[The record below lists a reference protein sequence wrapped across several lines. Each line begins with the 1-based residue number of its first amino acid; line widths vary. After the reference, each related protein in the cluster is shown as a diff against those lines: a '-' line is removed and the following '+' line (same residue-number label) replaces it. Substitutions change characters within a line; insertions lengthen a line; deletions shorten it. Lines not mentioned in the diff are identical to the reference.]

1 MFFFWRKIVIKVKI
15 NITNMSLQ
23 TKIEEKL
30 NQSLKN
36 KDKSIYPTLRL
47 IISGIKNVLIANR
60 AKEIKELS
68 DQDIIVILKK
78 MVKQRNESC
87 EVYKKAGRIELL
99 EIETKEIGIINS
111 FLPKQLSE
119 EDTKRLCEETIKKVG
134 ASSIKDM
141 GKVIGDLKKTHGDIL
156 DFSKVGSIIKTV
168 LK

>member
-1 MFFFWRKIVIKVKI
+1 
-15 NITNMSLQ
+15 MSLQ

-36 KDKSIYPTLRL
+36 KDKNLYPTLRL
-47 IISGIKNVLIANR
+47 IISAIKDAVIASR
-60 AKEIKELS
+60 TKENKVLS
-68 DQDIIVILKK
+68 DQDIMGLLKK

-99 EIETKEIGIINS
+99 ESETKEIEIISS

-119 EDTKRLCEETIKKVG
+119 EETKKICEEIIKKVG

-141 GKVIGDLKKTHGDIL
+141 GKVMGELKKTHADVL
-156 DFSKVGSIIKTV
+156 DFSKVGSILKTV

>member
-1 MFFFWRKIVIKVKI
+1 
-15 NITNMSLQ
+15 MSLQ

-36 KDKSIYPTLRL
+36 KDKNLYPTLRL
-47 IISGIKNVLIANR
+47 IISAIKDAVIANR
-60 AKEIKELS
+60 SKESKELT
-68 DQDIIVILKK
+68 DQDIMGLLKK

-87 EVYKKAGRIELL
+87 EVYKKAGRTELL
-99 EIETKEIGIINS
+99 ETEAKEIEIISS

-119 EDTKRLCEETIKKVG
+119 DETKKLCEEAIKKVG
-134 ASSIKDM
+134 ADSIKDM
-141 GKVIGDLKKTHGDIL
+141 GKVMGELKKTYADVL

>member
-1 MFFFWRKIVIKVKI
+1 MP
-15 NITNMSLQ
+15 LQ
-23 TKIEEKL
+23 TLIEEKL

-36 KDKSIYPTLRL
+36 KDKSLYPTLRL
-47 IISGIKNVLIANR
+47 VVSEIKDALIANR
-60 AKEIKELS
+60 TREVKEVS
-68 DQDIIVILKK
+68 DQDVMAILKK

-87 EVYKKAGRIELL
+87 EVYKKAGRTELL
-99 EIETKEIGIINS
+99 EVETKEIEIISS

-119 EDTKRLCEETIKKVG
+119 EDTKNLCEEVIKKLG

-141 GKVIGDLKKTHGDIL
+141 GKVMGELKKTHGDVL

>member
-1 MFFFWRKIVIKVKI
+1 
-15 NITNMSLQ
+15 MSLQ

-36 KDKSIYPTLRL
+36 KDKSVYPTLRL
-47 IISGIKNVLIANR
+47 IISGIKNVLIANK

-68 DQDIIVILKK
+68 DQDIMVILKK

-87 EVYKKAGRIELL
+87 EVYKKAGRAELL
-99 EIETKEIGIINS
+99 EIETKEIDIISS
-111 FLPKQLSE
+111 FLPKQLNE
-119 EDTKRLCEETIKKVG
+119 EDTKKLCEEVIKKLG

-141 GKVIGDLKKTHGDIL
+141 GKVMGDLKKTHGDVL
-156 DFSKVGSIIKTV
+156 DFSKVGSIIKIV